1 MSNTGNK
8 RDNLWFVVSTS
19 GSALSIM
26 TAAILIIQF
35 GQNYKKKSP
44 TQYFLFLLSGI
55 LMLILGIY
63 MNHIIIDFSWNNS
76 AHYRQFVM
84 MPIILQKI
92 NVAFLLYA
100 MYISL
105 KYVNTL
111 Y

>member
-1 MSNTGNK
+1 MSNIANT

-19 GSALSIM
+19 GSVLSIM

-63 MNHIIIDFSWNNS
+63 MNHIIIDFSWNNNT
-76 AHYRQFVM
+76 HYGKFVL

-92 NVAFLLYA
+92 NIVFLLYVI
-100 MYISL
+100 YISL
-105 KYVNTL
+105 KYINTL